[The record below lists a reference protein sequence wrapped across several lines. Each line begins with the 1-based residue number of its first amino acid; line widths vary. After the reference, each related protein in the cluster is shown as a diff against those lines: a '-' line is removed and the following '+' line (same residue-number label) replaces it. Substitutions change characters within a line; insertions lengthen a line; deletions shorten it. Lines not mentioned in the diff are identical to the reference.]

1 MGNIIC
7 SLDSNTDFPPLNQM
21 DSPTRFL
28 LKEDIIEEED
38 NTFEENED
46 SDSSDV
52 VFVNISFQEAL
63 TRERTHSKRRNN
75 ILNLV
80 TLRKE
85 DSRYQ
90 TPGKKVW
97 KEDSGWWKLT
107 GKNVVPENKKNE
119 KD

>member
-1 MGNIIC
+1 
-7 SLDSNTDFPPLNQM
+7 M

-90 TPGKKVW
+90 TPGKKVL

>member
-7 SLDSNTDFPPLNQM
+7 SIDSEADFPPLNQV

-28 LKEDIIEEED
+28 LQEEED
-38 NTFEENED
+38 SIFEDNED

-63 TRERTHSKRRNN
+63 TRERAHYKRRNN

-90 TPGKKVW
+90 TPGKKVSE
-97 KEDSGWWKLT
+97 EDSGWWKIT
-107 GKNVVPENKKNE
+107 GKNVMPESKKN
-119 KD
+119 